1 MAQSDKTMRKKHF
14 WWVSQFSQIFN
25 DNHLNGL
32 SVRGGSAQF
41 SEFQIF
47 KEDDMIV
54 AVIIAI

>member
-1 MAQSDKTMRKKHF
+1 MAQSDKTMSKKHF

-25 DNHLNGL
+25 DNHFNGL
-32 SVRGGSAQF
+32 SVRGGSEQF